1 MDMLDISDD
10 LGTYSKSHIP
20 FGDMAPNY
28 FVRGISVIIGIVN
41 FPSRNN
47 YYSLTFSQL

>member
-20 FGDMAPNY
+20 FGDMALNY
-28 FVRGISVIIGIVN
+28 FLRGISVIESVIIGVVN
-41 FPSRNN
+41 SIP
-47 YYSLTFSQL
+47 